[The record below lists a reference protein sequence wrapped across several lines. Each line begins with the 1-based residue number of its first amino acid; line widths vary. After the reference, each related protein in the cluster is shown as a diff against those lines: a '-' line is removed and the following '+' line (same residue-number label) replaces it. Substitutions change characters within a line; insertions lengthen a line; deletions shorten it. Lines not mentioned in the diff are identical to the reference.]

1 MLVDLHVHIVYKPSI
16 RSRLIKIQLFP
27 QHSPSSDNKPISD
40 GINPMISFRPVF
52 IETKFVRRPISGPK
66 VPVI

>member
-40 GINPMISFRPVF
+40 GIKPMISFRAVF